1 MDFDVYFFV
10 SFFTNAKIRTLT
22 IKKNHKMKKLISTS
36 FLLLFGIASIAQ
48 ETVGERVIINAKD
61 QTYQRGEQRST
72 ETVDK
77 ALNKIEEGIGNL
89 FKKKEKKPK
98 KDKSEKENA
107 NGESTNSSNTNTNSG
122 ASSSKNIQVY
132 SKFDFVPGEKII
144 GFDDFSNTAVGDFPM
159 GWNTNSS
166 AEIVTLDESSQKW
179 LFMTKDGYFQP
190 EFVKNLPENFTLE
203 FEAFTRYRSN
213 NILEYQFYIYPS
225 ANPKTDLSEEYLN
238 NYFQFKWQGCEGS
251 SAFNIVENGETITK
265 NDGLS
270 VKDLNCKDAENG
282 GFSKVKF
289 SIWRQKTR
297 LRIYINETKVLD
309 IPQAFDDKS
318 KYNVFKLGAKYM
330 NYAENEN
337 KDEFMVSNIRYAV
350 GAPDTRNKL
359 ITEGKLVTRGILFDV
374 NSDAIQASSYG
385 VLKEIATVL
394 KENPGVN
401 INIVGHTDSD
411 GDENANLNLSQNRAL
426 AVKNMLSSEFKI
438 DAARMETDGKGESEP
453 SDSNKTNIG
462 KANNRR
468 VEFIKL

>member
-1 MDFDVYFFV
+1 
-10 SFFTNAKIRTLT
+10 
-22 IKKNHKMKKLISTS
+22 MKKLISTS
-36 FLLLFGIASIAQ
+36 FLLLLGIASIAQ
-48 ETVGERVIINAKD
+48 ETVGERVIIDAKD
-61 QTYQRGEQRST
+61 QTYQRGEQRSS

-77 ALNKIEEGIGNL
+77 ALTKIEEGIGNL

-98 KDKSEKENA
+98 KDKSGKENSTEEAA
-107 NGESTNSSNTNTNSG
+107 NNSNASTNSS
-122 ASSSKNIQVY
+122 ASSSKNIKVY
-132 SKFDFVPGEKII
+132 SKFDFVPGDKII

-166 AEIVTLDESSQKW
+166 AEIVTLDDSSQKW
-179 LFMTKDGYFQP
+179 LFLSKDGYFQP
-190 EFVKNLPENFTLE
+190 EFVKDLPKNFTLE

-225 ANPKTDLSEEYLN
+225 ANPKTDLSEEYLT
-238 NYFQFKWQGCEGS
+238 NYFQFKWLGCEGTS
-251 SAFNIVENGETITK
+251 SFYVVENGETVNK
-265 NDGLS
+265 NEGIKL
-270 VKDLNCKDAENG
+270 KDLECKDNDNLEPAR
-282 GFSKVKF
+282 VKF
-289 SIWRQKTR
+289 SIWRQESR
-297 LRIYINETKVLD
+297 LRIYVNETKVLD
-309 IPQAFDDKS
+309 IPQAFDAKS
-318 KYNVFKLGAKYM
+318 KYNVFKLGTKYM
-330 NYAENEN
+330 NYSENEN

-394 KENPGVN
+394 KENPTVKVKIIGY
-401 INIVGHTDSD
+401 TDSD
-411 GDENANLNLSQNRAL
+411 GEENANLILSQNRAL

-438 DAARMETDGKGESEP
+438 DATRMETDGKGESEP

>member
-1 MDFDVYFFV
+1 
-10 SFFTNAKIRTLT
+10 
-22 IKKNHKMKKLISTS
+22 MKKLITSS
-36 FLLLFGIASIAQ
+36 FLLILGISSIAQ
-48 ETVGERVIINAKD
+48 ETVGGRVLTNAKD
-61 QTYQRGEQRST
+61 QTYQRGEQRSS

-77 ALNKIEEGIGNL
+77 TLNAIENGIGNI

-98 KDKSEKENA
+98 EKDSKKGDTTGNSKDSKST
-107 NGESTNSSNTNTNSG
+107 STATT
-122 ASSSKNIQVY
+122 SKNIKVY

-159 GWNTNSS
+159 GWNSNSS
-166 AEIVTLDESSQKW
+166 AEIVTLDDSSQKW
-179 LFMTKDGYFQP
+179 LFLSKDGYFQP
-190 EFVKNLPENFTLE
+190 EFVKDLPENFTLE

-225 ANPKTDLSEEYLN
+225 ANPKKDLSEEYLN

-251 SAFNIVENGETITK
+251 SSFYVVENGETLTK
-265 NDGLS
+265 NEGTP
-270 VKDLNCKDAENG
+270 VKDLNCKDVENG
-282 GFSKVKF
+282 GSSQVKF
-289 SIWRQKTR
+289 SIWRQKSR
-297 LRIYINETKVLD
+297 LRIYVNETKVLD
-309 IPQAFDDKS
+309 IPQAFDTKS
-318 KYNVFKLGAKYM
+318 KYNVFKLGTKYM
-330 NYAENEN
+330 NYSENEN

-394 KENPGVN
+394 KENPAVKVK
-401 INIVGHTDSD
+401 IVGHTDSD
-411 GDENANLNLSQNRAL
+411 GEDKANLTLSQNRAL

-438 DAARMETDGKGESEP
+438 EGSRMQTDGKGESEP
-453 SDSNKTNIG
+453 SDSNKTSIG